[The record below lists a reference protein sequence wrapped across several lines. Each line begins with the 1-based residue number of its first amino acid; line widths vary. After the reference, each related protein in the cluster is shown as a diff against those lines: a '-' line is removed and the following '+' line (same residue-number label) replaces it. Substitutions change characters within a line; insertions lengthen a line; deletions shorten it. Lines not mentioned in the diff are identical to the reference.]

1 MAVTGSVSG
10 SGDVRIEGLSQTLRA
25 LAKAGA
31 DAADM
36 KDLMQAIGN
45 LVVEDA
51 SPPVDSGSLAG
62 SMRASRTKNK
72 AVIRAGG
79 ARVPYAPAIHW
90 GWERRNI
97 AAQPFLSE
105 AVDNNRDAIL
115 AKLDDGIGDILHKNN
130 LT

>member
-1 MAVTGSVSG
+1 MAVNGSVSG
-10 SGDVRIEGLSQTLRA
+10 SGDVRVEGLSQTLRA

-31 DAADM
+31 DASDM
-36 KDLMQAIGN
+36 KDLMQGIGN

-51 SPPVDSGSLAG
+51 DPPSVSGALGG

-79 ARVPYAPAIHW
+79 ARVPYAQAIHW
-90 GWERRNI
+90 GWARRNI
-97 AAQPFLSE
+97 TAQPFLSE
-105 AVDNNRDAIL
+105 AVDNNTDRIL
-115 AKLDDGIGDILHKNN
+115 AKLDDGIGDILRKNN